1 MCLRGELGYERGGDG
16 VVCAYE
22 ETYREACQDQL
33 ERVGSEDREHLEH
46 ADGHYVD
53 DEHGAPAYQ
62 VGQPAA

>member
-1 MCLRGELGYERGGDG
+1 MRFRGEFGYERGGDG

-22 ETYREACQDQL
+22 ETYREARQYEL
-33 ERVGSEDREHLEH
+33 EWIGGEDREHREH
-46 ADGHYVD
+46 SDGHYVD